1 MLSVRI
7 ILQTLLFPFLLTG
20 CLLSPSYLVNG
31 PELARSL
38 PNSVKMD
45 DYVEKDWTGRKV
57 TVGMKLA
64 RLGAY
69 CGQDGKLYDRSGRR
83 IEFFRHYEYGGAQ
96 HPNEDEILRE
106 SLRRLEELKKTCTV
120 IEISRDPDLPP
131 PV

>member
-1 MLSVRI
+1 MLFLRIALRALLVPFILAGCISLVDRPALAGKLPDNVR
-7 ILQTLLFPFLLTG
+7 
-20 CLLSPSYLVNG
+20 
-31 PELARSL
+31 
-38 PNSVKMD
+38 MD
-45 DYVEKDWTGRKV
+45 DFVDKDWMGRKI

-69 CGQDGKLYDRSGRR
+69 SGPDGKLYDRSGRR

-96 HPNEDEILRE
+96 HPNEDETIRE

-120 IEISRDPDLPP
+120 IEISRDPDLPL